1 MAKSQT
7 DIIQYFSTPAV
18 QIVAIDKNS
27 TSENTTSTV
36 TAEHSIASRTS
47 SDNASKGGGVCSTSD
62 LQKLPTTA
70 SPASPLQ
77 IVSVC

>member
-7 DIIQYFSTPAV
+7 DIIQYFSTPPV

-47 SDNASKGGGVCSTSD
+47 SDNASKGGGSAPPLTCKNYPP
-62 LQKLPTTA
+62 LLARCKL
-70 SPASPLQ
+70 
-77 IVSVC
+77 

>member
-36 TAEHSIASRTS
+36 TAERSIASRAS
-47 SDNASKGGGVCSTSD
+47 SDNASKGGG
-62 LQKLPTTA
+62 LLH
-70 SPASPLQ
+70 L
-77 IVSVC
+77 

>member
-36 TAEHSIASRTS
+36 TAERSIASCAS
-47 SDNASKGGGVCSTSD
+47 SDNASKGGGLLHLWLAKITHHC
-62 LQKLPTTA
+62 
-70 SPASPLQ
+70 
-77 IVSVC
+77 